1 MNYRMICQILGRV
14 LLIEAALMVLP
25 LIAGIWYGDSLW
37 PFLLAIALTA
47 LAGFALVKIKPRT
60 EEIFAREGF
69 AVVGLSWVA
78 MSMFGALPFVF
89 AGEIPNYID
98 ALFETVSGFTTTGSS
113 ILKNVEAMNHS
124 CMF

>member
-69 AVVGLSWVA
+69 AVVGLS
-78 MSMFGALPFVF
+78 
-89 AGEIPNYID
+89 
-98 ALFETVSGFTTTGSS
+98 
-113 ILKNVEAMNHS
+113 
-124 CMF
+124 